1 MIDDYLL
8 EALVAF
14 AKYGTL
20 SATAEHLM
28 VTQPTV
34 TRGMQKLEDEL
45 GVTLFKRTRSNFIQ
59 TNS

>member
-28 VTQPTV
+28 SLSQ
-34 TRGMQKLEDEL
+34 
-45 GVTLFKRTRSNFIQ
+45 RSHEACKNSK
-59 TNS
+59 TNSE

>member
-1 MIDDYLL
+1 MIDGYLL

-28 VTQPTV
+28 GT
-34 TRGMQKLEDEL
+34 
-45 GVTLFKRTRSNFIQ
+45 
-59 TNS
+59 

>member
-1 MIDDYLL
+1 MIDDYFL

-28 VTQPTV
+28 VT
-34 TRGMQKLEDEL
+34 
-45 GVTLFKRTRSNFIQ
+45 
-59 TNS
+59 